1 VAATAASTLSDKPR
15 WEKDI
20 EPLVDTA
27 AWNPGKRLLR
37 STPERHADLHG
48 IFGNA
53 DRRLIQDIAFRYRAA
68 SSRNIGANWPKSMDS
83 GRKRR
88 KSSTFLQ
95 TSGSESPL
103 IAPDALAGVA
113 ARDVSEFAF
122 EGAAQREAVTPLQF
136 GERDPAYRFA
146 SSRRALRPLSPA
158 ALRRGH
164 NRRSASKADSATIPR
179 HCTYRAR
186 ERDNSANVSVQDRR
200 LRLVRPRG
208 LVDDHGLA

>member
-68 SSRNIGANWPKSMDS
+68 SSRKIGANSSKSMEQ
-83 GRKRR
+83 RP
-88 KSSTFLQ
+88 
-95 TSGSESPL
+95 E
-103 IAPDALAGVA
+103 APKKLNV
-113 ARDVSEFAF
+113 FANF
-122 EGAAQREAVTPLQF
+122 RLRITP
-136 GERDPAYRFA
+136 
-146 SSRRALRPLSPA
+146 
-158 ALRRGH
+158 
-164 NRRSASKADSATIPR
+164 DSA
-179 HCTYRAR
+179 
-186 ERDNSANVSVQDRR
+186 
-200 LRLVRPRG
+200 
-208 LVDDHGLA
+208 